1 MENPTK
7 TNDVDYDSCL
17 HSLRRMGFECW
28 TRVDYPTSRIN
39 IRDYWSD
46 DRQFRHLDERRTL
59 QRKRYGQMISYM
71 LKYLKRIWCAVLNK
85 KCHDECDCTIKKE
98 PYDGL

>member
-1 MENPTK
+1 MEDITT
-7 TNDVDYDSCL
+7 TNDADHDRRL

-28 TRVDYPTSRIN
+28 TRLDNPTSFPD
-39 IRDYWSD
+39 IRDYRSN

-59 QRKRYGQMISYM
+59 QRKRGRQMISYM

-85 KCHDECDCTIKKE
+85 KCHDDCDCTVKK
-98 PYDGL
+98 D

>member
-1 MENPTK
+1 MEDITT
-7 TNDVDYDSCL
+7 TNDADYDRRL

-28 TRVDYPTSRIN
+28 TRLDNPTSFPD

-46 DRQFRHLDERRTL
+46 DRQFRHMDERRTL
-59 QRKRYGQMISYM
+59 QRKRGRQMISYM

-85 KCHDECDCTIKKE
+85 KCHDECDCTIKK
-98 PYDGL
+98 D

>member
-1 MENPTK
+1 MANITK
-7 TNDVDYDSCL
+7 TYDASDDRSL
-17 HSLRRMGFECW
+17 HSLYRMGFESA
-28 TRVDYPTSRIN
+28 RVDYTTSRAN

-59 QRKRYGQMISYM
+59 QRKRGGQMISYM

-85 KCHDECDCTIKKE
+85 KCHDECDCTIKK
-98 PYDGL
+98 D

>member
-1 MENPTK
+1 MANTSK
-7 TNDVDYDSCL
+7 TYDARYDRCL
-17 HSLRRMGFECW
+17 HSLYRMGFESAG
-28 TRVDYPTSRIN
+28 VDYTTGRTN

-46 DRQFRHLDERRTL
+46 DRELCHLDGG
-59 QRKRYGQMISYM
+59 RKVRAKKDGQMISYM

-85 KCHDECDCTIKKE
+85 KCHDECDCTVKKE